1 MTSPIPLLEP
11 DPYVVALEEVAALD
25 RQIARLSAVRARRV
39 TDARNHLHR
48 QAPTD
53 TSTGGH
59 VWSTARVE
67 RVELFTELAQFTRRT
82 EYRAATLIDTSTA
95 LVDRLPATLA
105 AVAAGAVSWEHA
117 EVIAKH
123 SDGLD
128 GDALVSYDARLA
140 ALAAELNPKQLDR
153 KARAQVEFSQRSTA
167 VERAEKAAATRRIY
181 VDPGADGM
189 AYLTLFAPAPE
200 IHAIADRAA
209 RLAAGLRAGGDPRS
223 MGHLKL
229 DVLCDLML
237 SGETSIPGATRG
249 VRGRVHVMVPAMT
262 ILGVGQEAA
271 ILRGY
276 GPIDPATAAQLTA
289 EATSWRRIL
298 TDPITGRILTTD
310 PRDYRPTARMI
321 DHARLVHPTCVF
333 PGCTVPSERADIDHT
348 ADHAL
353 GGHTTPE
360 NLAPLSQEH
369 HKVKHHTRWQITQ
382 NGEDTLTATSPAGY
396 RYTVS
401 PEGKMRPAPQELL
414 DRAGATTATTANTEV
429 ATPIAAPVEI
439 AAASPTTVMGEE
451 LTDCPF

>member
-25 RQIARLSAVRARRV
+25 RQIAALSAARAERV

-48 QAPTD
+48 QAPSD
-53 TSTGGH
+53 TPTGGP

-67 RVELFTELAQFTRRT
+67 RVELFTELAQLTRRT

-95 LVDRLPATLA
+95 LVDRLLATLA
-105 AVAAGAVSWEHA
+105 AAAAGAVSWEHA

-123 SDGLD
+123 SDGLE
-128 GDALVSYDARLA
+128 GEALVSYDTRLA
-140 ALAAELNPKQLDR
+140 ALAAEVNPKQLDR
-153 KARAQVEFSQRSTA
+153 KARHEVELAQPSTA

-209 RLAAGLRAGGDPRS
+209 RLAAGLRAAGDPRS

-229 DVLCDLML
+229 DVLCDLTL
-237 SGETSIPGATRG
+237 NGETSIPGATRG

-262 ILGVGQEAA
+262 LLGIGEEAA

-289 EATSWRRIL
+289 EATSWRRIM

-333 PGCTVPSERADIDHT
+333 PGCTVPSEQADVDHT
-348 ADHAL
+348 EDHAY
-353 GGHTTPE
+353 GGNTVPE
-360 NLAPLSQEH
+360 NLAPLSQGH
-369 HKVKHHTRWQITQ
+369 HKVKHHTRWQIVQ
-382 NGEDTLTATSPAGY
+382 NGDDTLTATSPAGY

-414 DRAGATTATTANTEV
+414 DRAVGATATTANTEV
-429 ATPIAAPVEI
+429 ATP
-439 AAASPTTVMGEE
+439 SPHRSRS
-451 LTDCPF
+451 LQRARRQ

>member
-1 MTSPIPLLEP
+1 MSLITPLLEP

-25 RQIARLSAVRARRV
+25 RQIARLSADRARRV
-39 TDARNHLHR
+39 TDAKNHLHS
-48 QAPTD
+48 QAPSD
-53 TSTGGH
+53 TSTGGP

-67 RVELFTELAQFTRRT
+67 RVELVTELAQLTRRT
-82 EYRAATLIDTSTA
+82 EYRAATLVDTSTA
-95 LVDRLPATLA
+95 LVDLLPATLA
-105 AVAAGAVSWEHA
+105 AVTAGALSWEHA

-123 SDGLD
+123 VDGLED
-128 GDALVSYDARLA
+128 EALVSYDTRLA
-140 ALAAELNPKQLDR
+140 ALATEVNPKQLDR
-153 KARAQVEFSQRSTA
+153 KARAQVELAQPSTA

-181 VDPGADGM
+181 VDPAADGM

-209 RLAAGLRAGGDPRS
+209 RLAAGLRADSDPRS

-229 DVLCDLML
+229 DVLTDLML
-237 SGETSIPGATRG
+237 NGETSIPGATRG

-262 ILGVGQEAA
+262 ILGIGEEAA

-289 EATSWRRIL
+289 KATSWRRIL
-298 TDPITGRILTTD
+298 TDPVTGRILTTD

-348 ADHAL
+348 EDHAL

-360 NLAPLSQEH
+360 NLAPLSQGH
-369 HKVKHHTRWQITQ
+369 HTVKHHTRWQITQ
-382 NGEDTLTATSPAGY
+382 NGDDTLTATSPAGY
-396 RYTVS
+396 RYVIQ
-401 PEGKMRPAPQELL
+401 PEGRMRPAP
-414 DRAGATTATTANTEV
+414 RALIDATATR
-429 ATPIAAPVEI
+429 
-439 AAASPTTVMGEE
+439 AAATGTVAGSTEQE
-451 LTDCPF
+451 HGLADCPF

>member
-1 MTSPIPLLEP
+1 MSLITPLLEP

-25 RQIARLSAVRARRV
+25 QQIARLSAARARRV

-53 TSTGGH
+53 TSTGGP

-67 RVELFTELAQFTRRT
+67 RVELVTELAQLTRRT
-82 EYRAATLIDTSTA
+82 EYRAATLVDTSTA
-95 LVDRLPATLA
+95 LVDLLPATLA
-105 AVAAGAVSWEHA
+105 AVTAGALSWEHA

-123 SDGLD
+123 VDGLE
-128 GDALVSYDARLA
+128 GKALVSYDTRLA
-140 ALAAELNPKQLDR
+140 ALAAEVNPKQLDR
-153 KARAQVEFSQRSTA
+153 KARAQVELAQPSTA

-229 DVLCDLML
+229 DVLTDLML
-237 SGETSIPGATRG
+237 NGETSIPGATRG
-249 VRGRVHVMVPAMT
+249 VRGRVHIMVPAMT
-262 ILGVGQEAA
+262 LLGVGEEAA

-298 TDPITGRILTTD
+298 TDPVTGRILTTD

-348 ADHAL
+348 EDHAL

-360 NLAPLSQEH
+360 NLAPLSQGH
-369 HKVKHHTRWQITQ
+369 HTVKHHTRWQITQ
-382 NGEDTLTATSPAGY
+382 NGDDTLTATSPAGY
-396 RYTVS
+396 RYVIQ
-401 PEGKMRPAPQELL
+401 PEGRMRPAP
-414 DRAGATTATTANTEV
+414 RALNDAIATRAATTGTTAATSSETGAPTASGSTESE
-429 ATPIAAPVEI
+429 ADLA
-439 AAASPTTVMGEE
+439 
-451 LTDCPF
+451 DCPF

>member
-1 MTSPIPLLEP
+1 MSPITPLLEP
-11 DPYVVALEEVAALD
+11 DPYMVALEEVAALD
-25 RQIARLSAVRARRV
+25 QQIARLSAARARRV

-48 QAPTD
+48 QAPSD
-53 TSTGGH
+53 RSTGGP

-67 RVELFTELAQFTRRT
+67 RVELVTELAQLTRRT
-82 EYRAATLIDTSTA
+82 EYRTATLVDTSVA
-95 LVDRLPATLA
+95 LVDLLPATLA
-105 AVAAGAVSWEHA
+105 AVAVGLVSWEHA

-123 SDGLD
+123 VDGLAAE
-128 GDALVSYDARLA
+128 ALTAYDTRLA
-140 ALAAELNPKQLDR
+140 ALAAEVNPKQLDR
-153 KARAQVEFSQRSTA
+153 KARAQVELSQPSTA

-229 DVLCDLML
+229 DALTDLML
-237 SGETSIPGATRG
+237 NGETSIPGATRG
-249 VRGRVHVMVPAMT
+249 VRGRVHIMVPAMT
-262 ILGVGQEAA
+262 LLGIGQEAA

-298 TDPITGRILTTD
+298 TDPVTGRILTTD

-333 PGCTVPSERADIDHT
+333 PGCTVPAERADIDHT
-348 ADHAL
+348 EDHAF

-369 HKVKHHTRWQITQ
+369 HKVKHHTRWQIVQ
-382 NGEDTLTATSPAGY
+382 NGDDTLTATSPAGY
-396 RYTVS
+396 RYIVQ
-401 PEGKMRPAPQELL
+401 PEGRMKPAPKQL
-414 DRAGATTATTANTEV
+414 
-429 ATPIAAPVEI
+429 IAATAARN
-439 AAASPTTVMGEE
+439 AAANGTEPQDD
-451 LTDCPF
+451 LADCPF

>member
-1 MTSPIPLLEP
+1 M
-11 DPYVVALEEVAALD
+11 VALEQVAALD
-25 RQIARLSAVRARRV
+25 QQIARLSAARAERV

-48 QAPTD
+48 QAPSD
-53 TSTGGH
+53 TCTGGP

-67 RVELFTELAQFTRRT
+67 RVELVTELAQLTRRT
-82 EYRAATLIDTSTA
+82 EYRTATLVDTSTA
-95 LVDRLPATLA
+95 LVDLLPATLA
-105 AVAAGAVSWEHA
+105 AVAVGALSWEHA

-123 SDGLD
+123 ADGLAAE
-128 GDALVSYDARLA
+128 ALTAYDTRLA
-140 ALAAELNPKQLDR
+140 ALAAEVNPKQLDR
-153 KARAQVEFSQRSTA
+153 KARAQVELSQPSTA

-229 DVLCDLML
+229 DVLTDLML
-237 SGETSIPGATRG
+237 NGETSIPGATRG

-262 ILGVGQEAA
+262 LLGVGDEAA

-348 ADHAL
+348 EDHAF

-369 HKVKHHTRWQITQ
+369 HKVKHHTRWQIVQ
-382 NGEDTLTATSPAGY
+382 NGDDTLTATSPAGY
-396 RYTVS
+396 EYTIR
-401 PEGKMRPAPQELL
+401 PGGRMKPAPKQLI
-414 DRAGATTATTANTEV
+414 TATAANSV
-429 ATPIAAPVEI
+429 ATE
-439 AAASPTTVMGEE
+439 AASASLPTEPE
-451 LTDCPF
+451 DDLADCPF

>member
-1 MTSPIPLLEP
+1 MTSTIPLLEP
-11 DPYVVALEEVAALD
+11 DPYVVALEQVAALD
-25 RQIARLSAVRARRV
+25 RQIARLSAARARRV

-48 QAPTD
+48 QAPSD
-53 TSTGGH
+53 TSTGGP

-67 RVELFTELAQFTRRT
+67 RVELVTELAQLTRRT
-82 EYRAATLIDTSTA
+82 EYRTATLVDTSTA
-95 LVDRLPATLA
+95 LVDLLPATLA
-105 AVAAGAVSWEHA
+105 AVAAGALSWEHA
-117 EVIAKH
+117 EVIARH

-128 GDALVSYDARLA
+128 GDALTAYDARLA
-140 ALAAELNPKQLDR
+140 ALAAEVNPKQLDR
-153 KARAQVEFSQRSTA
+153 KARAQVELAQPSTA

-229 DVLCDLML
+229 DVLTDLML
-237 SGETSIPGATRG
+237 NGETSIPGATRG

-262 ILGVGQEAA
+262 LLGVGDEAA
-271 ILRGY
+271 ILHGY
-276 GPIDPATAAQLTA
+276 GPIDPATAALLTA

-348 ADHAL
+348 EDHAF

-360 NLAPLSQEH
+360 NLAPLSQGH
-369 HKVKHHTRWQITQ
+369 HKVKHHTRWQIVQ
-382 NGEDTLTATSPAGY
+382 NGDDTLTATSPAGY
-396 RYTVS
+396 EYTVR
-401 PEGKMRPAPQELL
+401 PEGRMNPAPKQLIT
-414 DRAGATTATTANTEV
+414 AATAATAVTTVTTA
-429 ATPIAAPVEI
+429 
-439 AAASPTTVMGEE
+439 AAAVTTPEE
-451 LTDCPF
+451 EFDDCPF